1 MAEEIKMP
9 PLGQT
14 TEDIKILAWRKA
26 EGDPVKQG
34 DVLLEVETDKA
45 TLEVE
50 AYTSGVLLKIMRAA
64 GEVVEAG
71 SPIAIIGQPG
81 ESVVAPSAT
90 PHVSAPVGTAPSAAS
105 GAAPAASQPTA
116 APPGKVLASPVA
128 RKVAMDHG
136 IDIAQVPGSGPG
148 GRVEREDV
156 LAYVERQKA
165 IVAPPSGPAAPQI
178 AEAPRHR
185 RAMAERLTRSFRE
198 IPHIYVTVR
207 VDMTEARRLLAMQQQ
222 SAKARLTYTHLLLQ
236 SAARALRAE
245 PRTNRVWLEGGRI
258 KTFTQAN
265 VGLAIAGEDSLIV
278 VTIPEPDRMT
288 LEELASY
295 TEAAAGRA
303 RAGRLSGADLAECAL
318 TISNLGMYR
327 VDEFSAIIDPQ
338 QAAILA
344 IGRIADE
351 PVVLERQA
359 TVAIRPRMT
368 VTLSADH
375 RVIDGV
381 TAAKFLDAFRA
392 DLEKSVEGG

>member
-1 MAEEIKMP
+1 MMAEEINMP
-9 PLGQT
+9 SLGQT

-26 EGDPVKQG
+26 EGDAVKQG

-50 AYTSGVLLKIMRAA
+50 AYTSGVLLKIMRDA

-81 ESVVAPSAT
+81 ESLTTPSETPSISAPTESAPST
-90 PHVSAPVGTAPSAAS
+90 IPGKAPVAA
-105 GAAPAASQPTA
+105 QPTA

-128 RKVAMDHG
+128 RKLAMDHG
-136 IDIAQVPGSGPG
+136 IDVAQVPGSGPG
-148 GRVEREDV
+148 GRVEKEDV
-156 LAYVERQKA
+156 LAYVERQKVV
-165 IVAPPSGPAAPQI
+165 VAPVSAPAAPQI
-178 AEAPRHR
+178 VEAPRHR

-207 VDMTEARRLLAMQQQ
+207 VDMTEVRKSLAAQQQ

-245 PRTNRVWLEGGRI
+245 PRTNRVWLEDGRI
-258 KTFTQAN
+258 KAFTQAN

-295 TEAAAGRA
+295 TEAAAERA

-344 IGRIADE
+344 VGRVADE
-351 PVVLERQA
+351 PVVLEGQ
-359 TVAIRPRMT
+359 VAIGIRPRLT

-375 RVIDGV
+375 RVVDGV
-381 TAAKFLDAFRA
+381 VAARFLDAFRA
-392 DLEKSVEGG
+392 DLEKTPK